1 MAEFRDAVAA
11 AGQRLT
17 DRIGRFWW
25 ILLTRGIVAVLF
37 GIAAL
42 FWPQKSLTLLVFLV
56 GGYLV
61 VDGLSGLLLAVRS
74 GDFGA
79 SLLQGLASTVAGAA
93 VLLWPRITTN
103 LLLALLGVWALVQG
117 VGMWLAGR
125 NLRADGEDGSLLLT
139 VGGLLAAF
147 GIAAIV
153 WRGVGAVAVSWIIAL
168 VALIVGGLMIF
179 IARRLKAVQ
188 ERFQSVGRVGV

>member
-11 AGQRLT
+11 VGQRLT

-79 SLLQGLASTVAGAA
+79 SLLQGLVSTVAGVA
-93 VLLWPRITTN
+93 VLLWPGITTN
-103 LLLALLGVWALVQG
+103 LLLALLGAWALVQG

-125 NLRADGEDGSLLLT
+125 NLRADGEDGNLLLT
-139 VGGLLAAF
+139 VGALLAVF

-168 VALIVGGLMIF
+168 VALVVGGLMIF
-179 IARRLKAVQ
+179 IARRLKSVQ
-188 ERFQSVGRVGV
+188 ERLQSVGRGGV

>member
-1 MAEFRDAVAA
+1 MAEFRDVVAA

-42 FWPQKSLTLLVFLV
+42 FWPQTSLTLLVFLV

-79 SLLQGLASTVAGAA
+79 SLLQGLVSTVAGVA
-93 VLLWPRITTN
+93 VLLWPGITTN

-125 NLRADGEDGSLLLT
+125 NLRAEGEDGNLLLT
-139 VGGLLAAF
+139 VGALLAAF

-168 VALIVGGLMIF
+168 VALVVGGLMIF
-179 IARRLKAVQ
+179 IARRLKSVQ
-188 ERFQSVGRVGV
+188 ERFQTVGRGRV

>member
-1 MAEFRDAVAA
+1 MAEFRDVVAA

-42 FWPQKSLTLLVFLV
+42 FWPQTSLTLLVFLV

-79 SLLQGLASTVAGAA
+79 SLLQGLVSTVAGVA
-93 VLLWPRITTN
+93 VLLWPGITTN

-125 NLRADGEDGSLLLT
+125 NLRAEGEDGNLLLT
-139 VGGLLAAF
+139 VGALLAAF

-179 IARRLKAVQ
+179 IARRLKSVQ
-188 ERFQSVGRVGV
+188 ERFQTVGRGRV

>member
-1 MAEFRDAVAA
+1 MAEFRNLVAA

-42 FWPQKSLTLLVFLV
+42 FWPQTSLTLLVILI

-61 VDGLSGLLLAVRS
+61 VDGFSGLLLALRS

-79 SLLQGLASTVAGAA
+79 SLFQGLAGTVAGAA
-93 VLLWPRITTN
+93 VLLWPGITTN
-103 LLLALLGVWALVQG
+103 LLLALLGAWALVQG

-139 VGGLLAAF
+139 VGALLAVF
-147 GIAAIV
+147 GAAAIV

-179 IARRLKAVQ
+179 IARRLKSVQ
-188 ERFQSVGRVGV
+188 ERFQSVGRSGA

>member
-61 VDGLSGLLLAVRS
+61 VDGLSGLLLALRS

-79 SLLQGLASTVAGAA
+79 SLLQGLASTLAGAA
-93 VLLWPRITTN
+93 VLLWPGITTS
-103 LLLALLGVWALVQG
+103 LLLAVLGVWALVQG
-117 VGMWLAGR
+117 GGLLLAGR
-125 NLRADGEDGSLLLT
+125 NLRAEGEDGSLLVT
-139 VGGLLAAF
+139 VGAL
-147 GIAAIV
+147 
-153 WRGVGAVAVSWIIAL
+153 AVSWIIAL
-168 VALIVGGLMIF
+168 VALVVGGLMIF

-188 ERFQSVGRVGV
+188 ERLQSVGGGRV